1 MDHTITVLEGL
12 RRLPNSTRSELAE
25 SCRLS
30 VPTVSR
36 GVARLMR
43 DGLAEEMVSPGG
55 GVGRPP
61 RTVRLRPG
69 SACVLGMDAGGQHLR
84 AVLADLQGTVLSAVT
99 REVGGL
105 DEHQLTAV
113 MAHVAQETMRA
124 APAGRLIAAA
134 IGVSGIVETET
145 GRILLSP
152 DLPGLQGV
160 PVQERLGDL
169 LGVPVAIDN
178 DDLLAAVAEAATGA
192 AVGCRDVVFLS
203 LGYGVGAGIIV
214 GGRPVRGADAAAGA
228 IAYLAPGRLSERASG
243 RAIPLR
249 YRELA
254 VAASARKARKA
265 PGSRSTENGQTER
278 LGATDRLDAAVVFAR
293 AAAGDVIA
301 TRVVADVVNALGELV
316 VNIAAILDP
325 EVIVL
330 GGGLARA
337 GRVVFAPL
345 AERLAR
351 SVPYPPR
358 LAPSTLAEQ
367 AVAQGAALLA
377 FSLAKQHLAARYGAA
392 AVVPE
397 PARVGALELV

>member
-1 MDHTITVLEGL
+1 MDHTVTVLEGL
-12 RRLPNSTRSELAE
+12 RRLPSSTRAELAE
-25 SCRLS
+25 SCGLS

-36 GVARLMR
+36 AVARLMR
-43 DGLAEEMVSPGG
+43 DGLAEETISRAAA
-55 GVGRPP
+55 VGRPP
-61 RTVRLRPG
+61 RTVRLRPAA
-69 SACVLGMDAGGQHLR
+69 ACVLGVDAGGRHLR
-84 AVLADLQGTVLSAVT
+84 AVLADLQGTVLAAAT

-105 DEHQLTAV
+105 DEHRLTEVIADL
-113 MAHVAQETMRA
+113 ARETMRA
-124 APAGRLIAAA
+124 APSGRLIAAA
-134 IGVSGIVETET
+134 VGISGIVEAQT

-152 DLPGLQGV
+152 DLPGLPGV
-160 PVQERLGDL
+160 PVRERLGDV

-203 LGYGVGAGIIV
+203 LGYGLGAGIIV

-228 IAYLAPGRLSERASG
+228 IAYLAPGRLAERASG

-249 YRELA
+249 YQELMA
-254 VAASARKARKA
+254 AIGERARAIGSPEHTTGNVARPDA
-265 PGSRSTENGQTER
+265 GGE
-278 LGATDRLDAAVVFAR
+278 LDAAAIFGR
-293 AAAGDVIA
+293 AAAGETVA
-301 TRVVADVVNALGELV
+301 ARVVAEVVDALGELV

-330 GGGLARA
+330 GGGLART
-337 GRVVFAPL
+337 GPVLFSPL
-345 AERLAR
+345 ADRLAT

-358 LAPSTLAEQ
+358 LVASTLAEQ

-377 FSLAKQHLAARYGAA
+377 FSVAKQHLAARYGSST
-392 AVVPE
+392 VVPE

>member
-1 MDHTITVLEGL
+1 MDHTVTVLEGL
-12 RRLPNSTRSELAE
+12 RRLPNSTRAELAD
-25 SCRLS
+25 SCGLS

-36 GVARLMR
+36 AVARLIR
-43 DGLAEEMVSPGG
+43 DGHAEETTSPAA

-61 RTVRLRPG
+61 RTVRLRPAA
-69 SACVLGMDAGGQHLR
+69 ACVLGVDAGGRHLR
-84 AVLADLQGTVLSAVT
+84 VVLADLGGTILAAAT

-105 DEHQLTAV
+105 DESRLTEVIADLAREA
-113 MAHVAQETMRA
+113 MQA
-124 APAGRLIAAA
+124 APTGRLIAAA
-134 IGVSGIVETET
+134 VGISGIVEAQT
-145 GRILLSP
+145 GRIILSP
-152 DLPGLQGV
+152 DLPGLPGV
-160 PVQERLGDL
+160 PVRERLGDV

-203 LGYGVGAGIIV
+203 LGYGLGAGIIV

-228 IAYLAPGRLSERASG
+228 IAYLAPGRLTERASG

-249 YRELA
+249 YAELA
-254 VAASARKARKA
+254 ATGGEHDGAIDSSGNPAGDVGRPEARD
-265 PGSRSTENGQTER
+265 Q
-278 LGATDRLDAAVVFAR
+278 LDAAAIFER
-293 AAAGDVIA
+293 AAAGDAFA
-301 TRVVADVVNALGELV
+301 TQVVAEVVDALGELV

-330 GGGLARA
+330 GGGLAKT
-337 GRVVFAPL
+337 GQVLLSPL
-345 AERLAR
+345 ADRLAT

-358 LAPSTLAEQ
+358 LAASTLAEQ

-377 FSLAKQHLAARYGAA
+377 FSVAKQHLAARYGSAA
-392 AVVPE
+392 IVPE

>member
-1 MDHTITVLEGL
+1 
-12 RRLPNSTRSELAE
+12 
-25 SCRLS
+25 
-30 VPTVSR
+30 
-36 GVARLMR
+36 MR
-43 DGLAEEMVSPGG
+43 DGLAEETVSSAA

-69 SACVLGMDAGGQHLR
+69 SACVLGVDAGGQHLR
-84 AVLADLQGTVLSAVT
+84 AVLADLQGTVLAAVT
-99 REVGGL
+99 REIGGL
-105 DEHQLTAV
+105 DEHQLTEVIAD
-113 MAHVAQETMRA
+113 VAGRAMHA

-134 IGVSGIVETET
+134 IGVSGIVETES

-160 PVQERLGDL
+160 PVRERLGDL
-169 LGVPVAIDN
+169 LGVPVAVDN

-203 LGYGVGAGIIV
+203 LGFGLGAGIII

-243 RAIPLR
+243 RAIPVR
-249 YRELA
+249 YREL
-254 VAASARKARKA
+254 VAAQVRSARTAEDRSGDTQGPAA
-265 PGSRSTENGQTER
+265 PDE
-278 LGATDRLDAAVVFAR
+278 LDAAGVFAR
-293 AAAGDVIA
+293 AASGDAIA
-301 TRVVADVVNALGELV
+301 ASVVAEVVDALGELV

-330 GGGLARA
+330 GGGMARS
-337 GRVVFAPL
+337 GQVVFSPL
-345 AERLAR
+345 AERLAS

-358 LAPSTLAEQ
+358 LVASTLAEQ

-377 FSLAKQHLAARYGAA
+377 FSLAKQHLAARYGAP